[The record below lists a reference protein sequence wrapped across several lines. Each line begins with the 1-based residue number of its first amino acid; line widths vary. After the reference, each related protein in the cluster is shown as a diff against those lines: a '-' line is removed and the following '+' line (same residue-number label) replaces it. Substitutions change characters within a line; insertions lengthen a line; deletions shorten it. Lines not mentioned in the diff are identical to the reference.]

1 MTKFATAFMAGVA
14 MSLALT
20 GVAAAKDKTI
30 AVSWKTFQEER
41 WKTDEAAIKAVVEA
55 AGDKFISTDAQGS
68 AQKQAAD
75 IEGLISQN
83 VDVILIVA
91 FDSDAILPSIQKISD
106 AGIKSIA
113 YDVQFEDPSALYVT
127 FDNVGVGRLM
137 AKTMLEKGKSEG
149 NFAFIKGDKGD
160 PNATFLFEGI
170 TEVLK
175 ENMDSG
181 KIKNVC
187 ETFTDG
193 WKPDGAQ
200 KNMEQCLT
208 SANNEVD
215 AVISENDGMA
225 GGVVAALEAQGLA
238 GSVPV
243 TGQDGDKAALNRVAL
258 GTQLV
263 SVWKDSRAL
272 GKVAGEAAVAL
283 ANGTAIDALP
293 GVQKFKEGKKGI
305 EMNSILL
312 PPNPITKDNLGDVI
326 TAGWISKEEAC
337 AGVAAGSVAACN

>member
-1 MTKFATAFMAGVA
+1 MKKFAGALLASAVFA
-14 MSLALT
+14 LAL
-20 GVAAAKDKTI
+20 GGSALAKDKTI

-55 AGDKFISTDAQGS
+55 AGDKYISTDAQGS

-75 IEGLISQN
+75 IEGLISQK

-91 FDSDAILPSIQKISD
+91 FDSDAILPSIKAISD

-170 TEVLK
+170 MEVLK
-175 ENMDSG
+175 ENIDAG

-208 SANNEVD
+208 QNDNKID
-215 AVISENDGMA
+215 AVVSENDGMA

-263 SVWKDSRAL
+263 SIWKDSRAL

-283 ANGTAIDALP
+283 ADGTAIDALP
-293 GVQKFKEGKKGI
+293 NVQKFKEGKKGI

-312 PPNPITKDNLGDVI
+312 APNPITKDNLGDVI
-326 TAGWISKEEAC
+326 SAGWITKEEAC

>member
-1 MTKFATAFMAGVA
+1 MKRAI
-14 MSLALT
+14 LA
-20 GVAAAKDKTI
+20 VAAGALMLGASVTSVLAQGKTI

-55 AGDKFISTDAQGS
+55 AGNKYISTDAQGS

-75 IEGLISQN
+75 IEGLISQK
-83 VDVILIVA
+83 VDVILVVA
-91 FDSDAILPSIQKISD
+91 FDSDAILPSIQKIND
-106 AGIKSIA
+106 AGLKAIA
-113 YDVQFEDPSALYVT
+113 YDVQFEDPNALYVT

-160 PNATFLFEGI
+160 PNATFLFNGI
-170 TEVLK
+170 MEVLK
-175 ENMDSG
+175 PNMDAG

-193 WKPDGAQ
+193 WKPDNAQ

-208 SANNEVD
+208 SQNNKVD
-215 AVISENDGMA
+215 AVISQNDGMA
-225 GGVVAALEAQGLA
+225 GGVVAALTAQGLA

-243 TGQDGDKAALNRVAL
+243 TGQDGDKAALNRVAT

-272 GKVAGEAAVAL
+272 GKVAGEAANAL
-283 ANGTAIDALP
+283 AAGTAMDALP
-293 GVQKFKEGKKGI
+293 GVAKFKDGKKGV
-305 EMNSILL
+305 EMNAILL
-312 PPNPITKDNLGDVI
+312 APNPITKANLGDVI
-326 TAGWISKEEAC
+326 SAGDRK
-337 AGVAAGSVAACN
+337 SVV

>member
-1 MTKFATAFMAGVA
+1 MYRKFMTLAAGAVMLGTSA
-14 MSLALT
+14 LAAQAGT
-20 GVAAAKDKTI
+20 V

-41 WKTDEAAIKAVVEA
+41 WKTDEAAIKEVVEA
-55 AGDKFISTDAQGS
+55 AGHTYISTDAQGS

-75 IEGLISQN
+75 IEGLIAQK
-83 VDVILIVA
+83 VDVILVVA
-91 FDSDAILPSIQKISD
+91 FDSDAILPSIAKIND
-106 AGIKSIA
+106 AGIKAIA
-113 YDVQFEDPSALYVT
+113 YDVQFEDPNALYIT

-137 AKTMLEKGKSEG
+137 AKTMLEKGKQEG

-170 TEVLK
+170 LEVLK
-175 ENMDSG
+175 PNMDAG

-193 WKPDGAQ
+193 WKPDNAQ

-208 SANNEVD
+208 SNNNAID
-215 AVISENDGMA
+215 AVISQNDGMA

-263 SVWKDSRAL
+263 SVWKDSRVL
-272 GKVAGEAAVAL
+272 GKQAAEAAVAL
-283 ANGTAIDALP
+283 IGGTAMDALP
-293 GVQKFKEGKKGI
+293 GVAKFNGGKNKV
-305 EMNSILL
+305 EMNSILI
-312 PPNPITKDNLGDVI
+312 PPNPITKDNLGDVVK
-326 TAGWISKEEAC
+326 AGWVTKEEVC